1 MVQQVKVMVQVV
13 NPYDFS
19 TKTCVYDTTYLIMN
33 QGGIP
38 DGHEIHLYVMD
49 DNDQVIDSVVAIS
62 RLLSPS
68 IGEEV
73 LFIENDERV
82 GKCYKPAIVITR
94 AEYET
99 WHEFNKA

>member
-1 MVQQVKVMVQVV
+1 MVQVKVMVQVV

-19 TKTCVYDTTYLIMN
+19 TKTCVYDITCLVMN

-49 DNDQVIDSVVAIS
+49 DNDQVIDSVVAIT
-62 RLLSPS
+62 RNILPN

-73 LFIENDERV
+73 LFIDNDSRV
-82 GKCYKPAIVITR
+82 GKSYKPAKVITR